1 MDITVLI
8 LKDRSGCPVAE
19 GVGPK
24 DKINETLIK
33 LLISGEW
40 PLRTGDKIEIH

>member
-8 LKDRSGCPVAE
+8 LKDQTGCPAAE
-19 GVGPK
+19 EVGPK

-33 LLISGEW
+33 LLTTGVW
-40 PLRTGDKIEIH
+40 PLKSGDKIEIH

>member
-1 MDITVLI
+1 MNITVLI

-19 GVGPK
+19 EVGPK

-40 PLRTGDKIEIH
+40 PLKSGDKIEIH